1 MNGGEKMYYSII
13 ALLFI
18 IIVMFGVIIEQKKKY
33 KFELARKN
41 REIAL
46 IMKKYNFYKNEYEE
60 LQKTYKTNIEISAAN
75 DFEPFDKMK
84 YNPIYKG
91 KKALVGDYLACSY
104 IFTKK
109 ALESLGFEVTIVH
122 TKAEVIRR
130 IKNNEKYDIIFS
142 NNVYDDGSGP
152 QCFEELKKIEGFN
165 TPVVIHTVTK
175 NAKFH
180 FVVELGFDGY
190 IEKPVTQSKLI
201 PVLEKL
207 LQGGNNETK
216 NI

>member
-1 MNGGEKMYYSII
+1 M
-13 ALLFI
+13 
-18 IIVMFGVIIEQKKKY
+18 
-33 KFELARKN
+33 
-41 REIAL
+41 
-46 IMKKYNFYKNEYEE
+46 
-60 LQKTYKTNIEISAAN
+60 
-75 DFEPFDKMK
+75 
-84 YNPIYKG
+84 
-91 KKALVGDYLACSY
+91 ACSY

-207 LQGGNNETK
+207 LQGGNNFSRTGINVYDDGSGPQCFEELKKIEGFNTPVVIHTVTKNAKFHFVVELGFDGYIEKPVTQSKLIPVLEKLLQGGNNETK

>member
-1 MNGGEKMYYSII
+1 
-13 ALLFI
+13 
-18 IIVMFGVIIEQKKKY
+18 
-33 KFELARKN
+33 
-41 REIAL
+41 
-46 IMKKYNFYKNEYEE
+46 
-60 LQKTYKTNIEISAAN
+60 
-75 DFEPFDKMK
+75 MK

-152 QCFEELKKIEGFN
+152 QCFEELKKLKDL
-165 TPVVIHTVTK
+165 IHQ
-175 NAKFH
+175 
-180 FVVELGFDGY
+180 L
-190 IEKPVTQSKLI
+190 
-201 PVLEKL
+201 
-207 LQGGNNETK
+207 
-216 NI
+216 

>member
-1 MNGGEKMYYSII
+1 MYYLII

-18 IIVMFGVIIEQKKKY
+18 IIVMFGVMIEQKKKY
-33 KFELARKN
+33 KFELTRKN

-46 IMKKYNFYKNEYEE
+46 IMKKCNFYKNEYEE
-60 LQKTYKTNIEISAAN
+60 LQKTFKTNIEISAAN

-91 KKALVGDYLACSY
+91 KRALVGDYLACSY

-109 ALESLGFEVTIVH
+109 ALESLGFEVTIAH

-142 NNVYDDGSGP
+142 NNIYRDGTG
-152 QCFEELKKIEGFN
+152 QECLAKLKEIEGFC

-175 NAKFH
+175 NAKYH
-180 FVVELGFDGY
+180 FVNEVGFDDY
-190 IEKPVTQSKLI
+190 IEKPMTQAKVLPI
-201 PVLEKL
+201 LEKL
-207 LQGGNNETK
+207 LPLGGENDT
-216 NI
+216 

>member
-46 IMKKYNFYKNEYEE
+46 IMKKCNFYKNEYEE

-130 IKNNEKYDIIFS
+130 IKNNEK
-142 NNVYDDGSGP
+142 
-152 QCFEELKKIEGFN
+152 
-165 TPVVIHTVTK
+165 
-175 NAKFH
+175 
-180 FVVELGFDGY
+180 
-190 IEKPVTQSKLI
+190 
-201 PVLEKL
+201 
-207 LQGGNNETK
+207 
-216 NI
+216 

>member
-1 MNGGEKMYYSII
+1 MYYLIV

-18 IIVMFGVIIEQKKKY
+18 IIVMFGVMIEQKKKY
-33 KFELARKN
+33 KFELTRKN

-46 IMKKYNFYKNEYEE
+46 IMKKCNFYKNEYEE

-152 QCFEELKKIEGFN
+152 QCFEELKKIEGF
-165 TPVVIHTVTK
+165 
-175 NAKFH
+175 H